1 MRMLRHYGDHGI
13 LVPAEVDPASGYRRY
28 TEEQL
33 AEAAHVRRLRDVG
46 FTVSAIS
53 VLLAA
58 RGTESYRQAL
68 VLQRS
73 ALGDELRAAK
83 ERLALIDQLL
93 DQEGSTMSTITVTR
107 ETVPARTIVTLR
119 GTIPAYDQEGRLWE
133 RMGPEL
139 GRQQI
144 TPTGPAGAFEHDAE
158 YRESDPTI
166 SIWLPVPPGTRVE
179 APLEVH
185 DLPEQEV
192 VMASIRGPYSLISEA
207 HSRIED
213 FVRAEGLTTVERSGD
228 DPLERLHFNRYL
240 NDCTVVPAEEL
251 LTEVCVPLA

>member
-1 MRMLRHYGDHGI
+1 M
-13 LVPAEVDPASGYRRY
+13 
-28 TEEQL
+28 
-33 AEAAHVRRLRDVG
+33 
-46 FTVSAIS
+46 SA
-53 VLLAA
+53 
-58 RGTESYRQAL
+58 
-68 VLQRS
+68 
-73 ALGDELRAAK
+73 
-83 ERLALIDQLL
+83 
-93 DQEGSTMSTITVTR
+93 ITVTR
-107 ETVPARTIVTLR
+107 KTVPARTVVTLR

-185 DLPEQEV
+185 HLPEQEV
-192 VMASIRGPYSLISEA
+192 VMASVRGPYSLISEA
-207 HSRIED
+207 HSRIEE
-213 FVRAEGLTTVERSGD
+213 FVRAEDLTTVERSGD